1 MNYQKYSKT
10 GFLKYSLVISMIFV
24 LFFSVYAQ
32 TLETSPNNASF
43 IKKDSVLTEK
53 ETSITSKNNS
63 PSSTQTNQNIDSFGN
78 KIYTVVE
85 MRPLFPGGDD
95 KLFDFIEKD
104 LKFPETA
111 KKNKIQGKVIVRF
124 VVNSVGKVEQSK
136 VIRSLDPECDKEAL
150 RVINSLPVFIPGK
163 QEGQNVSVYYSIP
176 VIFK

>member
-24 LFFSVYAQ
+24 LLFLVNAQ
-32 TLETSPNNASF
+32 TLETSSNNTSF
-43 IKKDSVLTEK
+43 IKNASVSTEN
-53 ETSITSKNNS
+53 ETNITSENNS
-63 PSSTQTNQNIDSFGN
+63 QPSTQTNQNIDSFGN
-78 KIYTVVE
+78 KIYTIVE

-95 KLFDFIEKD
+95 KLADFIKKN
-104 LKFPETA
+104 LKFPVTA

-163 QEGQNVSVYYSIP
+163 QEGQNVSVYYIIP